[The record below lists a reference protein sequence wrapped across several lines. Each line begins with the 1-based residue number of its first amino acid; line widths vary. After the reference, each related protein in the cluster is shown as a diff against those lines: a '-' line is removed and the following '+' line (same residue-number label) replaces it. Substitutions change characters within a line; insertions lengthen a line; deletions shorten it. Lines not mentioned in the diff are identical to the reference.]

1 MQQLSQSRPYAQ
13 GFGKQRS
20 EGGALKYQIRHVT
33 RYRYADAVTNS
44 QHDMHLLPRELP
56 HQHCLSATLTVEP
69 RPIVCQDRAD
79 YFGNRATHV
88 VLATAHTELV
98 AIAQSRVEV
107 TFAPTQSVDDDLAW
121 EASVAEIVRRREDL
135 HAQEMRFPSPF
146 IVPWP
151 ALHAYALDS
160 FPPSQPLLKGCVHL
174 MGRIHREFKYDPRA
188 TSIATPLV
196 EVFEKR
202 RGVCQDFAHLM
213 IACLRSLGLSAR
225 YVSGYLVTTPPP
237 GQERLLG
244 ADASHAWLS
253 VLSPRFGFV
262 DLDPT
267 NNVIPTDAHIT
278 LAIGRDFGDVTP
290 LRGVILGG
298 AHHKLHVG
306 VDVVPEEA

>member
-1 MQQLSQSRPYAQ
+1 V
-13 GFGKQRS
+13 
-20 EGGALKYQIRHVT
+20 KYQIRHVT
-33 RYRYADAVTNS
+33 HYRYTDAVTNS

-56 HQHCLSATLTVEP
+56 NQHCLSAMLTVKP
-69 RPIVCQDRAD
+69 TPIVCQERAD

-88 VLATAHTELV
+88 VLATAHAELV

-107 TFAPTQSVDDDLAW
+107 TFAPTPSVDDDLAW
-121 EASVAEIVRRREDL
+121 EASVAELVCRREDL

-146 IVPWP
+146 IVPCP
-151 ALHAYALDS
+151 TLYAYALDS

-174 MGRIHREFKYDPRA
+174 MGRIHREFMYDPRA
-188 TSIATPLV
+188 TTIATPLV

-237 GQERLLG
+237 GQKRLLG

-253 VLSPRFGFV
+253 VLLPRFGFV

-278 LAIGRDFGDVTP
+278 LAIGRDFSDVTP

-298 AHHKLHVG
+298 AHHKLHVA

>member
-1 MQQLSQSRPYAQ
+1 M
-13 GFGKQRS
+13 
-20 EGGALKYQIRHVT
+20 
-33 RYRYADAVTNS
+33 
-44 QHDMHLLPRELP
+44 
-56 HQHCLSATLTVEP
+56 
-69 RPIVCQDRAD
+69 CQERDD

-107 TFAPTQSVDDDLAW
+107 TFAPTPSVDDDLAW

-237 GQERLLG
+237 GQDRLLG

-253 VLSPRFGFV
+253 VLLPRFGFV

-278 LAIGRDFGDVTP
+278 LAIGRDFGDVKP

-306 VDVVPEEA
+306 VDVVPEGA